1 MPTLYRA
8 ICRHQDSRH
17 NAIYFENKSFSFPKT
32 LQNIRKMVRF
42 LKEKGVKKGDVVT
55 VALPNIPA
63 SVYLF
68 YALDALGAVQNI
80 VHPLTTA
87 PRIIET
93 MQETNSHHAVLLET
107 LWEEN
112 KELFSQSKDTF
123 FFANP
128 MYDKSF
134 LMRHAFYFQYQK
146 VKQNEHL
153 FSLEGFRACK
163 EESEI
168 IDRDDREN
176 SIYLHSGGTTGIP
189 KVIALS
195 DDSINQLAWKADG
208 IIGKDI
214 AGKSMLAVLPA
225 FHGFGLGMGIHA
237 PLANGAAS
245 ALMMKFNAKKVIRW
259 INQGKIQY
267 IIGVP
272 LLYQKLMKEEGFET
286 ARLTELQCCFV
297 GGDKVHVSGITAF
310 QEVMQ
315 KAGSCGVLLEG
326 YGLTETVTVCC
337 VNTKAQCKLGSV
349 GRPLRGITIEIRDE
363 EMQLL
368 PANTVGEVYVKGDT
382 LMNEY
387 LNDPLSTEK
396 TLVRLEG
403 DTWVRTGD
411 LGYLDEDGFLF
422 LKERIKR
429 MFKVSGMNVYPSE
442 VEKIATDSDDVMDAS
457 MEFFESPKP
466 HMVLFVIQN
475 LHSQKSQDAL
485 REEILQTLSQRVLK
499 YSLPQKIVFMEQ
511 FPQTKVGKIDHNA
524 FQDQ

>member
-1 MPTLYRA
+1 MATLYRT
-8 ICRHQDSRH
+8 ICRYNDSQYH
-17 NAIYFENKSFSFPKT
+17 AIYFENKSFTFQKT
-32 LQNIRKMVRF
+32 LKNIRKMVRF

-63 SVYLF
+63 SIYLF

-87 PRIIET
+87 PRILET
-93 MQETNSHHAVLLET
+93 MQETNSHHAVVLET
-107 LWEEN
+107 MWKEN
-112 KELFSQSKDTF
+112 KALFSQSEDTF

-134 LMRHAFYFQYQK
+134 FMRHAFYLQYQK
-146 VKQNEHL
+146 VKQNNHL

-163 EESEI
+163 EETEI
-168 IDRDDREN
+168 VDRDDSEN
-176 SIYLHSGGTTGIP
+176 SIYLHSGGTTGTP

-195 DDSINQLAWKADG
+195 DDSINQLALKADG
-208 IIGKDI
+208 IIGKDTE
-214 AGKSMLAVLPA
+214 GKSMLAVLPA

-237 PLANGAAS
+237 PLVNGAAS
-245 ALMMKFNAKKVIRW
+245 TLMIKFDAKKVIRF
-259 INQGKIQY
+259 INQGKIRY

-272 LLYQKLMKEEGFET
+272 LLYQKLMKTEGFEQ
-286 ARLTELQCCFV
+286 ARLDYLECCFV

-310 QEVMQ
+310 QETMQ
-315 KAGSCGVLLEG
+315 KNGSSCMLLEG

-337 VNTKAQCKLGSV
+337 VNTKEQFKLGSV
-349 GRPLRGITIEIRDE
+349 GRPLRGITIEIRDDQ
-363 EMQLL
+363 MQRV

-387 LNDPLSTEK
+387 LNDQAATEK
-396 TLVRLEG
+396 TLVQLDGEM
-403 DTWVRTGD
+403 WVRTGD

-442 VEKIATDSDDVMDAS
+442 VEKIVTDSEDIVDAS
-457 MEFFESPKP
+457 LEFFESPKP
-466 HMVLFVIQN
+466 HTVLFVIQN
-475 LHSQKSQDAL
+475 RNSQKSQDAL
-485 REEILQTLSQRVLK
+485 REEIMQTLSARVLK
-499 YSLPQKIVFMEQ
+499 YSLPQKIVFMDQ
-511 FPQTKVGKIDHNA
+511 FPQTKVGKIDHKA
-524 FQDQ
+524 FQNQ